1 MFFLVVTDWTAGT
14 DCFFWCDCVA
24 RAMQT
29 VTNESVTQEQLG
41 GAEVRTAYLVS

>member
-1 MFFLVVTDWTAGT
+1 MRSLDVTDWTAGT
-14 DCFFWCDCVA
+14 DYSFLWCDCVV

-41 GAEVRTAYLVS
+41 GAEVRSAYL